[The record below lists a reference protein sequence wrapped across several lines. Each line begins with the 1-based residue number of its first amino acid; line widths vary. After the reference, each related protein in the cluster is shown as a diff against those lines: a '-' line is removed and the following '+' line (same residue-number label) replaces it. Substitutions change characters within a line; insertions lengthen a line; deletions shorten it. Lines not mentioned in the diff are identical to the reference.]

1 MGNQDGYFLGKT
13 AKTKKNTLEKLQ
25 KKRKKDLEKL
35 QKSEKKTWKNGK
47 CVIKY
52 GKRRDIMLKRKVY
65 DEIVEWDKNADNKVL
80 LIDGPRQVGKSY
92 IIRAFGKKH
101 YPNYIEINM
110 LSSLEAQTLFK
121 EIKSVDDFM
130 LKLSLLTS
138 VPIEEGKTF
147 IFLDEIQMIK
157 ENDMITFSKFM
168 ATQTKY
174 RFVLSGS
181 LLGVELQNVQSW
193 PTGYMKIIKMHPLD
207 FEEFMWAFNTN
218 EQIINHLRTSFQ
230 ELTPVDSFIH
240 EKIMDLFRLYLI
252 IGGMP
257 QVVVTYLE
265 TKNMQKVNET
275 INDINMLYKKDISQ
289 YSDSNKLF
297 IEEIYDLIPS
307 ELNSKNKRFI
317 LKNLN
322 ENFRFR
328 KYEQSFI
335 WLAKAGVTIPVYNV
349 DKPVIPLLIS
359 KKRTLFKLFHIDCGM
374 LINMSMDP
382 SIQIKILAKEK
393 AINFGAYYENVVAK
407 ELYAHGFERLYF
419 WNSKTQGEVDFLI
432 ENEGEI
438 IPIEVKSGKDYE
450 RHNALSN
457 LLGNPQFAI
466 KKAYVFQNE
475 NVMVKENRLY

>member
-1 MGNQDGYFLGKT
+1 
-13 AKTKKNTLEKLQ
+13 
-25 KKRKKDLEKL
+25 
-35 QKSEKKTWKNGK
+35 
-47 CVIKY
+47 
-52 GKRRDIMLKRKVY
+52 MLKRKVY
-65 DEIVEWDKNADNKVL
+65 DEIVEWDKNFDNKVL
-80 LIDGPRQVGKSY
+80 LIDGPRQVGKSF
-92 IIRAFGKKH
+92 IIREFGKQN
-101 YPNYIEINM
+101 YQNYIEIN
-110 LSSLEAQTLFK
+110 LFSSLEARTLFK
-121 EIKSVDDFM
+121 EIKSVDDFI

-138 VPIEEGKTF
+138 TPIESGKTF
-147 IFLDEIQMIK
+147 IFLDEIQTIK
-157 ENDMITFSKFM
+157 ENDIITLSKFI
-168 ATQTKY
+168 AAQTKY

-218 EQIINHLRTSFQ
+218 EQIICNLRTSFL
-230 ELTPVDSFIH
+230 ELTPVDAFIH
-240 EKIMDLFRLYLI
+240 QKIMDLFRLYLI

-257 QVVVTYLE
+257 QAVVTYLE

-289 YSDSNKLF
+289 YNQSNKLF

-317 LKNLN
+317 LKKLN
-322 ENFRFR
+322 ENVKFK

-335 WLAKAGVTIPVYNV
+335 WLSKAGVTIPVYNV
-349 DKPVIPLLIS
+349 DNPVIPLLIS

-382 SIQIKILAKEK
+382 SIQIKLLTKEK
-393 AINFGAYYENVVAK
+393 TINFGAYYENVVAK
-407 ELYAHGFERLYF
+407 ELYSHGFERLYF
-419 WNSKTQGEVDFLI
+419 LNSKTQGEVDFLI
-432 ENEGEI
+432 ENEEGI

-457 LLGNPQFAI
+457 LLENPKFEI
-466 KKAYVFQNE
+466 KKAFVFQNE
-475 NVMVKENRLY
+475 NLMVKGNRIYYPIYMITFLKRDYKLPFETIDFDFSGIQN